1 MEHLTEII
9 VAIFASTGFWAFIQ
23 ALVLKRMDRRSAE
36 RAALLGLL
44 HEKLVAQCEVYLDKG
59 YISEGQYRDL
69 EEYIYKPYRA
79 LGGNGTGQAYMERV
93 QELIFTRK
101 KKEGSK

>member
-9 VAIFASTGFWAFIQ
+9 LAIFASTGFWAFVQ

-44 HEKLVAQCEVYLDKG
+44 HERLVDQCEVYLDKG

-79 LGGNGTGQAYMERV
+79 LGGNGTGEEYMKRV
-93 QELIFTRK
+93 QELIFERGRK
-101 KKEGSK
+101 

>member
-9 VAIFASTGFWAFIQ
+9 LAIFASTGFWACVQ
-23 ALVLKRMDRRSAE
+23 AVLLKHMDRRSAE

-44 HEKLVAQCEVYLDKG
+44 HEKLVAQCEAYLDKG

-69 EEYIYKPYRA
+69 EEYIYRPYRD
-79 LGGNGTGQAYMERV
+79 LGGNGTGEEYVKRV
-93 QELIFTRK
+93 QALIFERK
-101 KKEGSK
+101 EKK

>member
-1 MEHLTEII
+1 MEHITQI
-9 VAIFASTGFWAFIQ
+9 VLAIFASTGFWAFVQ

-44 HEKLVAQCEVYLDKG
+44 HERLVDQCEVYLDKG

-69 EEYIYKPYRA
+69 DEYIYKPYRA

-93 QELIFTRK
+93 RELIYNRK
-101 KKEGSK
+101 EREEK

>member
-1 MEHLTEII
+1 MEHITEI
-9 VAIFASTGFWAFIQ
+9 VLAIFASTGFWACVQ
-23 ALVLKRMDRRSAE
+23 AVILKHMDRRSAE

-69 EEYIYKPYRA
+69 DEYIYQPYKN
-79 LGGNGTGQAYMERV
+79 LGGNGTGEEYMKRV
-93 QELIFTRK
+93 QALIFERK
-101 KKEGSK
+101 EKK

>member
-1 MEHLTEII
+1 MEHLTEI
-9 VAIFASTGFWAFIQ
+9 VLAIFASTGFWACVQ
-23 ALVLKRMDRRSAE
+23 AVILKHMDRRSAE

-69 EEYIYKPYRA
+69 DEYIYQPYKN
-79 LGGNGTGQAYMERV
+79 LGGNGTGEEYMKRV
-93 QELIFTRK
+93 QSLIFERK
-101 KKEGSK
+101 EKK

>member
-9 VAIFASTGFWAFIQ
+9 LAIFASTGFWACVQ
-23 ALVLKRMDRRSAE
+23 AIILKRMDRRSAE

-44 HEKLVAQCEVYLDKG
+44 HERLVDQCEIYLDKG
-59 YISEGQYRDL
+59 CISEGQYRDL

-79 LGGNGTGQAYMERV
+79 LGGNGTGEEYMKRV
-93 QELIFTRK
+93 QALIFERK
-101 KKEGSK
+101 EKK

>member
-9 VAIFASTGFWAFIQ
+9 LAIFASTGFWACVQ
-23 ALVLKRMDRRSAE
+23 AVLLKHMDRRSAE

-44 HEKLVAQCEVYLDKG
+44 HERLVDQCEVYLDKG

-69 EEYIYKPYRA
+69 DEYIYQPYRN
-79 LGGNGTGQAYMERV
+79 LGGNGTGEEYMKRV
-93 QELIFTRK
+93 QALIFERK
-101 KKEGSK
+101 EKK

>member
-9 VAIFASTGFWAFIQ
+9 LAIFASTGFWAFVQ

-44 HEKLVAQCEVYLDKG
+44 HERLVDQCEVYLDKG

-69 EEYIYKPYRA
+69 DEYIYTPYKN
-79 LGGNGTGQAYMERV
+79 LGGNGTGEEYMKRV
-93 QELIFTRK
+93 QELIFERK
-101 KKEGSK
+101 EKK

>member
-1 MEHLTEII
+1 MEHITEII
-9 VAIFASTGFWAFIQ
+9 LAIFASTGFWACVQ
-23 ALVLKRMDRRSAE
+23 AVVLKSMDRRSAE

-44 HEKLVAQCEVYLDKG
+44 HEKLVDQCEAYLNKG

-69 EEYIYKPYRA
+69 DEYIYKPYRE

-93 QELIFTRK
+93 QELIFNRK
-101 KKEGSK
+101 EREKK

>member
-1 MEHLTEII
+1 MEHLTEI
-9 VAIFASTGFWAFIQ
+9 VLAIFASTGFWACVQ
-23 ALVLKRMDRRSAE
+23 AVILKHMDRRSAE

-69 EEYIYKPYRA
+69 DEYIYQPYRN
-79 LGGNGTGQAYMERV
+79 LGGNGTGAEYMKRV
-93 QELIFTRK
+93 QSLIFERK
-101 KKEGSK
+101 EKK

>member
-9 VAIFASTGFWAFIQ
+9 LAIFASTGFWACVQ
-23 ALVLKRMDRRSAE
+23 AVILKHMDRRSAE

-44 HEKLVAQCEVYLDKG
+44 HERLVDQCEVYLDKG

-69 EEYIYKPYRA
+69 DEYIYKPYRN
-79 LGGNGTGQAYMERV
+79 LGGNGTGEEYMKRV
-93 QELIFTRK
+93 QELIFKRK
-101 KKEGSK
+101 EREKK

>member
-1 MEHLTEII
+1 MEHLTEI
-9 VAIFASTGFWAFIQ
+9 VLAIFASTGFWACVQ
-23 ALVLKRMDRRSAE
+23 AVILKHMDRRSAE

-69 EEYIYKPYRA
+69 DEYIYQPYKN
-79 LGGNGTGQAYMERV
+79 LGGNGTGEEYMKRV
-93 QELIFTRK
+93 QALIFERQEK
-101 KKEGSK
+101 K

>member
-1 MEHLTEII
+1 MEHITEII

-44 HEKLVAQCEVYLDKG
+44 HEKLVDQCETYLNKG

-69 EEYIYKPYRA
+69 DEYIYQPYKN

-93 QELIFTRK
+93 QELIFNRK
-101 KKEGSK
+101 DREKK

>member
-9 VAIFASTGFWAFIQ
+9 LAIFASTGFWACVQ
-23 ALVLKRMDRRSAE
+23 AIILKRMDRRSAE

-44 HEKLVAQCEVYLDKG
+44 HERLVDQCEIYLDKG

-69 EEYIYKPYRA
+69 DEYIYTPYKN
-79 LGGNGTGQAYMERV
+79 LGGNGTGEEYMKRV
-93 QELIFTRK
+93 QALIFERK
-101 KKEGSK
+101 EKK

>member
-9 VAIFASTGFWAFIQ
+9 LAIFASTGFWACVQ
-23 ALVLKRMDRRSAE
+23 AIIIKRMDRRSAE

-44 HEKLVAQCEVYLDKG
+44 HERLVDQCEVYLDKG

-69 EEYIYKPYRA
+69 DEYIYTPYKN
-79 LGGNGTGQAYMERV
+79 LGGNGTGEEYMKRV
-93 QELIFTRK
+93 QALIFERK
-101 KKEGSK
+101 EKK

>member
-1 MEHLTEII
+1 MEHITQI
-9 VAIFASTGFWAFIQ
+9 VLAIFASTGFWAFVQ

-44 HEKLVAQCEVYLDKG
+44 HERLVDQCEVYLDKG

-69 EEYIYKPYRA
+69 DEYIYKPYRA

-93 QELIFTRK
+93 RELIFNRK
-101 KKEGSK
+101 EREEK

>member
-1 MEHLTEII
+1 MEHITQI
-9 VAIFASTGFWAFIQ
+9 VLAIFASTGFWAFVQ

-44 HEKLVAQCEVYLDKG
+44 HERLVDQCEVYLDKG
-59 YISEGQYRDL
+59 YIAEGQYRDL
-69 EEYIYKPYRA
+69 DEYIYKPYRA

-93 QELIFTRK
+93 RELIFNRK
-101 KKEGSK
+101 EREEK

>member
-1 MEHLTEII
+1 
-9 VAIFASTGFWAFIQ
+9 
-23 ALVLKRMDRRSAE
+23 MDRRSAE

-69 EEYIYKPYRA
+69 DEYIYQPYKN
-79 LGGNGTGQAYMERV
+79 LGGNGTGEEYMKRV
-93 QELIFTRK
+93 QALIFERK
-101 KKEGSK
+101 EKK